1 MPSFPSFTPRAT
13 FERLQKERDFHKI
26 HHCRVQQE
34 KLKLNKSLEGLKKTH
49 EKYEDRY
56 DGLSKKYERAMKEK
70 MLLKLE
76 KEKLVKNNANLEVQK
91 KDLEDKITKEFGETD
106 DEIKSRS
113 RSE

>member
-1 MPSFPSFTPRAT
+1 MGN
-13 FERLQKERDFHKI
+13 LD
-26 HHCRVQQE
+26 
-34 KLKLNKSLEGLKKTH
+34 KLNGLHVSYEK
-49 EKYEDRY
+49 KYEE
-56 DGLSKKYERAMKEK
+56 LMKKYERAMKEK